1 MTRHGKTAPY
11 SGTRRSRRALIAEDD
26 ESLRRM
32 LRELLEGEGYAVE
45 AVGDGTE
52 ALKLVRASPPVLI
65 VTDAVMPGLDG
76 FTLCRTLR
84 AEAQF
89 ARLPILLASAS
100 FRAPHDERLAEA
112 AGASAFLRMPAT
124 VAEWLSAVQAAFA
137 TAPPMPVPA
146 PEFAKLHAEVLG
158 AQHAHRKQEIEKQR
172 AQLRALTVLELGPP
186 EEADITAR
194 ALRGVAEAGNVIFER
209 HLRRRDGTPIP
220 CAVSA
225 RRVMLVGRTVIVSV
239 ARDIT
244 ERNQA
249 DEIINEQLQELRR
262 WYQVTLDR
270 EDRVRQLKHEVSG
283 LQNWLGEAPRYANPK
298 PGRTGRH
305 EKADQ
310 DRITD
315 EARRNVAADPGVPEI
330 DERRRTP
337 DVP

>member
-1 MTRHGKTAPY
+1 MTANEQAGRDTP
-11 SGTRRSRRALIAEDD
+11 RAMIAEDD

-45 AVGDGTE
+45 AVGDGAE
-52 ALKLVRASPPVLI
+52 ALARVRAAPPDLLVS
-65 VTDAVMPGLDG
+65 DAVMPGLDG
-76 FTLCRTLR
+76 FSLCRTLR
-84 AEAQF
+84 AEARF
-89 ARLPILLASAS
+89 ERLPILLVSAS
-100 FRAPHDERLAEA
+100 YRAPHDERLA
-112 AGASAFLRMPAT
+112 AGASAFLRKPAV

-158 AQHAHRKQEIEKQR
+158 AQLAHRKQEIEKQR
-172 AQLRALTVLELGPP
+172 AQLRALMVLEPGPP

-194 ALRGVAEAGNVIFER
+194 ALRGVTEAGNVIFER

-225 RRVMLVGRTVIVSV
+225 RRVMLVGRTVIGSV

-244 ERNQA
+244 ERKQA

-283 LQNWLGEAPRYANPK
+283 LRNWLGEAPRYANPE
-298 PGRTGRH
+298 T
-305 EKADQ
+305 KADG
-310 DRITD
+310 
-315 EARRNVAADPGVPEI
+315 PP
-330 DERRRTP
+330 
-337 DVP
+337 